1 MLNVLQV
8 KKSFMAE
15 ELKLGDITGFS
26 NWVILQAFQIELK
39 LGL

>member
-15 ELKLGDITGFS
+15 ELKLGDVTGFS
-26 NWVILQAFQIELK
+26 NWTEFGDIKSLQL
-39 LGL
+39 

>member
-26 NWVILQAFQIELK
+26 NWTEVGYSKSLQL
-39 LGL
+39 